1 MATLNEIDRLT
12 EKYADLR
19 NKLGAEV
26 GALEHE
32 LEGAKRAHLQAIKR
46 LVQRAAEAHGEL
58 KAAIEDSAEIFLRP
72 KTQVLH
78 GVKVGF
84 RKGSGGIQF
93 EDADQVV
100 ALIEK
105 HFTKDECELLIITK
119 KKPNKE
125 ALEQLDVKD
134 LKRVACTIEDTGDV
148 VVIKDTASEVD
159 KIVKALLKEATEEV
173 EA

>member
-1 MATLNEIDRLT
+1 MATLQEIDKLT

-19 NKLGAEV
+19 GKLAAEV
-26 GALEHE
+26 GALEEE
-32 LEGAKRAHLQAIKR
+32 LEAAKKARLQAIKR

-58 KAAIEDSAEIFLRP
+58 KAAIEDSAALFERP

-78 GVKVGF
+78 GVKVGL

-105 HFTKDECELLIITK
+105 HFTEDECELLIITK

-125 ALEQLDVKD
+125 ALEQLGVAD
-134 LKRVACTIEDTGDV
+134 LKKVACTVEDTGDV

>member
-1 MATLNEIDRLT
+1 MATLQEIDKLT
-12 EKYADLR
+12 ERYADLR
-19 NKLGAEV
+19 GKLAAEV
-26 GALEHE
+26 GALEEE
-32 LEGAKRAHLQAIKR
+32 LEAAKKGHLQAVKR

-58 KAAIEDSAEIFLRP
+58 HAAIEESTSLFERP

-100 ALIEK
+100 TLIEK

>member
-1 MATLNEIDRLT
+1 MATLQEIDRLT
-12 EKYADLR
+12 GKYADLR
-19 NKLGAEV
+19 GKLAAEV
-26 GALEHE
+26 EALNEE
-32 LEGAKRAHLQAIKR
+32 LEAAKKAHLQAVKR
-46 LVQRAAEAHGEL
+46 LVERTAEAHGEL
-58 KAAIEDSAEIFLRP
+58 RAAIEESAALFERP

-84 RKGSGGIQF
+84 RKAVGGIQF

-100 ALIEK
+100 ELIEK
-105 HFTKDECELLIITK
+105 RLPEQAEVLIITK

-125 ALEQLDVKD
+125 ALEQLDVAD
-134 LKRVACTIEDTGDV
+134 LKKIACTVEDTGDV